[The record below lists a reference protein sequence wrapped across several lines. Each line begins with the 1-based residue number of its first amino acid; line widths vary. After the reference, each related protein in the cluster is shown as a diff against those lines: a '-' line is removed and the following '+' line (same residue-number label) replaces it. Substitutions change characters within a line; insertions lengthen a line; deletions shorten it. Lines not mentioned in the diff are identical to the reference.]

1 MRGGVAG
8 FHGCGLKGDG
18 YGLEGEFFLL
28 LFFIDFMWSHTMFY
42 DVPNYDVTRLINYW
56 DMVKLLVHG

>member
-18 YGLEGEFFLL
+18 CGLKGEFFLL
-28 LFFIDFMWSHTMFY
+28 SCSIGFT
-42 DVPNYDVTRLINYW
+42 
-56 DMVKLLVHG
+56 

>member
-18 YGLEGEFFLL
+18 CGLKGDGCGLKGDGCGLKGEFFLL
-28 LFFIDFMWSHTMFY
+28 SCSIDFLNNHIFTN
-42 DVPNYDVTRLINYW
+42 VPVL
-56 DMVKLLVHG
+56 

>member
-18 YGLEGEFFLL
+18 RGLKGDGCGLKGDGRGLKGDGCGLKGEFFLL
-28 LFFIDFMWSHTMFY
+28 SCSIGFI
-42 DVPNYDVTRLINYW
+42 
-56 DMVKLLVHG
+56 

>member
-18 YGLEGEFFLL
+18 CGLKGEFFLL
-28 LFFIDFMWSHTMFY
+28 SCSIGNVFFLLT
-42 DVPNYDVTRLINYW
+42 DVPNYDVLNRFFLNY
-56 DMVKLLVHG
+56 

>member
-18 YGLEGEFFLL
+18 CGLKGDGCGLKGEFFLL
-28 LFFIDFMWSHTMFY
+28 FLLYRFSYNHNVFFFT
-42 DVPNYDVTRLINYW
+42 DVPNYDVF
-56 DMVKLLVHG
+56 

>member
-18 YGLEGEFFLL
+18 CGLKGDGCGLKGEFFLH
-28 LFFIDFMWSHTMFY
+28 FCSIGFT
-42 DVPNYDVTRLINYW
+42 
-56 DMVKLLVHG
+56 